1 MSVGRF
7 LQQAAAGVGGEA
19 PVPGDAIFITT
30 ASDPYNG
37 PGYDS
42 YTEFTWTVPEN
53 VTKVSVVAI
62 GGGGGGSATGGSG
75 GGGGGG
81 GGLAYMNN
89 YSVTPGESIT
99 VRAGNSG
106 AGSGSGN
113 AGYDGADS
121 FFKDSGTLRGGPGQ
135 GGNITA
141 GGGGGNSTGSA
152 RDGGG
157 VGGSGGNGTA
167 ADAGGGAGAGGYSGN
182 GGVGGDA
189 DNSGSNGSGGGGGGG
204 GAGGSSDAAGAGG
217 GVFPY
222 GEGTSGTGGSY
233 GGSNGSPGTGGSGGE
248 DGSASPG
255 STARPSTGGKYGGG
269 GGGAELTNED
279 GPGGVGIV
287 RIVWG
292 DGETDRT
299 FPSTNVEKNF
309 ARWNVYVNNALQTE
323 VTGFDISSP
332 THVVSQS
339 SVVQSGTFAGATWSA
354 DGTKFYSNN
363 YTAETIFEYD
373 AASPFDITSLTYTG
387 NSKTITDES
396 TITCMQFNPTGT
408 RLFAAF
414 QTSGNISSY
423 DLSTAW
429 DISTMSAT
437 RTHQLSGQ
445 GADSGIFLT
454 AEGDKIFSVTTSSSL
469 KQWNLLTAF
478 DLSNSQPIN
487 TVSLSAQDTSGRDIV
502 MNSDGT
508 EMLFFGSQ
516 NDSVYKYIFDGS
528 AYNLGQLL
536 YDSTFAPSE
545 VTTPVCMFLNNNGT
559 TLYLGDS
566 SSATVHQ
573 YNI

>member
-1 MSVGRF
+1 MSKTSDK
-7 LQQAAAGVGGEA
+7 LIKAAAGAGGTA
-19 PVPGDAIFITT
+19 PVPGDAIFVTT
-30 ASDPYNG
+30 ESSPF
-37 PGYDS
+37 DS
-42 YTEFTWTVPEN
+42 SNNAYTEFTWTVPEN
-53 VTKVSVVAI
+53 VTSVSVVVV
-62 GGGGGGSATGGSG
+62 GGGGGGSSTGGSGGSG
-75 GGGGGG
+75 GGGGG
-81 GGLAYMNN
+81 LAYANN

-106 AGSGSGN
+106 AQSFSNSAGYN
-113 AGYDGADS
+113 AGDS
-121 FFKDSGTLRGGPGQ
+121 FLKDSGTLRGGPGLGANTLVPGN
-135 GGNITA
+135 GGA
-141 GGGGGNSTGSA
+141 STGSA

-157 VGGSGGNGTA
+157 AGGDGGTGSGV
-167 ADAGGGAGAGGYSGN
+167 DAGGGGGAGGYSGA
-182 GGVGGDA
+182 GGDGA
-189 DNSGSNGSGGGGGGG
+189 NANRAGNNGSGGGGGGG

-222 GEGTSGTGGSY
+222 GEGTSGTGGGY
-233 GGSNGSPGTGGSGGE
+233 TGANGQPGTGGSGGE

-255 STARPSTGGKYGGG
+255 SSSRPSTGGLYGGG
-269 GGGAELTNED
+269 GGGAELNNED
-279 GPGGVGIV
+279 GPGGIGVV

-323 VTGFDISSP
+323 VSGFDISSP

-339 SVVQSGTFAGATWSA
+339 GVNESGTLAGATWSA

-363 YTAETIFEYD
+363 YTSETIFEYD

-396 TITCMQFNPTGT
+396 SIRCMQFNPTGT

-445 GADSGIFLT
+445 GSDSGIFVT
-454 AEGDKIFSVTTSSSL
+454 ANGNKIFSVTMGSSL
-469 KQWNLLTAF
+469 RRWDMLTDF
-478 DLSNSQPIN
+478 DLSTASTQN

-502 MNSDGT
+502 FNSDGT

-516 NDSVYKYIFDGS
+516 NDSVYRYTLGS
-528 AYNLGQLL
+528 SVYNLGQLT
-536 YDSTFAPSE
+536 YDSTFVPSE
-545 VTTPVCMFLNNNGT
+545 VVTPVCMFLNNNGT
-559 TLYLGDS
+559 TLYLGDA